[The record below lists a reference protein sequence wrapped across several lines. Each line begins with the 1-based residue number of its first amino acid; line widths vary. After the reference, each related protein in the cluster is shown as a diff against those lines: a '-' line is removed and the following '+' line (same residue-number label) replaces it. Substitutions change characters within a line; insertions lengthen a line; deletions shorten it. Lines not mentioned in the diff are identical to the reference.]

1 MRHCGGAERLRFIP
15 ISKDAFGFTSA
26 INHTSFSTGKFQIK
40 VDRFAKALYN
50 SIRNRI
56 ACIIARKRRL
66 IKGEG
71 NRTLTVTFSN
81 DTPEAMAEL
90 ICLALDLKKTRQ
102 DNMILLFN

>member
-50 SIRNRI
+50 SICNRI
-56 ACIIARKRRL
+56 ACITARKRRL

-71 NRTLTVTFSN
+71 NRVRIPGSPAAVSLN
-81 DTPEAMAEL
+81 KMRAIRHCP
-90 ICLALDLKKTRQ
+90 
-102 DNMILLFN
+102 